1 MPTIHDAETVRR
13 YAIRH
18 PSVAPFPGI
27 APAEPKAVAMALALI
42 ALAVLGIGAAAVAL
56 TAFIVLPPPL

>member
-13 YAIRH
+13 YAISSH
-18 PSVAPFPGI
+18 PAT
-27 APAEPKAVAMALALI
+27 APAEAKAVAKALALI